1 MNTLNVIL
9 QSMQQTINNFVADSL
24 TAGTTS
30 FVTAAAM
37 VPPPDMTTVQTIYIP
52 LITGI
57 LAPLV
62 KELII
67 SLREARKRRKER
79 EENQKEK

>member
-1 MNTLNVIL
+1 MLTFET
-9 QSMQQTINNFVADSL
+9 MAADSL

-30 FVTAAAM
+30 FITAAAI
-37 VPPPDMTTVQTIYIP
+37 VPDPTQLHTIYIP

-62 KELII
+62 KELVL
-67 SLREARKRRKER
+67 SLREARKRRQER
-79 EENQKEK
+79 KAEQNNK

>member
-1 MNTLNVIL
+1 
-9 QSMQQTINNFVADSL
+9 MQHQINSFVADSL

-30 FVTAAAM
+30 FVTAAAI
-37 VPPPDMTTVQTIYIP
+37 VPHPDMTTVQTIYIP

-67 SLREARKRRKER
+67 TLREARKRRKEQS
-79 EENQKEK
+79 EQKEK

>member
-1 MNTLNVIL
+1 MA
-9 QSMQQTINNFVADSL
+9 ADSI

-30 FVTAAAM
+30 FITAAAI
-37 VPPPDMTTVQTIYIP
+37 VPDPTQWHTIYIP

-62 KELII
+62 KEIII
-67 SLREARKRRKER
+67 SLREARKRRQDRKAEQ
-79 EENQKEK
+79 NNK